1 MEEVRLLKSESKVML
16 SKPYTEYRIHSM
28 EDEILDYKRFEMLVL
43 SEMISKVNNIDA
55 LGLVT
60 DEEKQRLVVHANMKE
75 HDWVKNW
82 EN

>member
-1 MEEVRLLKSESKVML
+1 MLKSESKVML

-28 EDEILDYKRFEMLVL
+28 EDEILDYKRVETLVL

-75 HDWVKNW
+75 YDWVKNW